1 MPTREQLE
9 TALGEAWK
17 AMAKKEGHSP
27 GVPKQF
33 VPSQSDSDALADTL
47 LRLMKKRPGA
57 TLRTLSGQ
65 LNTTLDDTRRRMANL
80 MRRGDVRC
88 TGGKYEVTK

>member
-1 MPTREQLE
+1 MPTREE
-9 TALGEAWK
+9 VENELGKAWA
-17 AMAKKEGHSP
+17 AMAKEEGHIAAIPRNFIASE
-27 GVPKQF
+27 
-33 VPSQSDSDALADTL
+33 SDSDALADTL

-57 TLRTLSGQ
+57 TMRTLSGQ
-65 LNTTLDDTRRRMANL
+65 LNTTFDDTRRRMANL